1 MGKSALGRRSAAW
14 KLWLAFLS
22 DKPGIVESDFSD
34 TNCALFTAIMFQRR
48 KANGSTYEI
57 TTITSYISGIRAVIA
72 ESIGGEPSRT
82 GHMSAQMLRGCAN
95 LRPKKSHVRKP
106 VTVEMLGKLLP
117 DFDLSKAI
125 DRSTWAV
132 ITTAVHGLCR
142 LGELAPETH
151 GKTDVNHEGFH
162 LPIPRNGTATCPH
175 RALIEAVAA
184 GAPGRLFSA
193 PEDPLFPDS
202 YNRAVLKYYVIKRL
216 RQALTR
222 AGYNA
227 AEFSGHSL
235 RKGGA
240 QSLFNRGLDMRDI
253 ACMGRWVIGSQ
264 SLRLYREITD
274 DARDAWATLCAAPT
288 PDRVTLS
295 FEELRQV
302 AMGTAR
308 SAAQKG
314 EVIAADV
321 QLSESESDSD

>member
-1 MGKSALGRRSAAW
+1 
-14 KLWLAFLS
+14 
-22 DKPGIVESDFSD
+22 
-34 TNCALFTAIMFQRR
+34 
-48 KANGSTYEI
+48 
-57 TTITSYISGIRAVIA
+57 
-72 ESIGGEPSRT
+72 
-82 GHMSAQMLRGCAN
+82 MLRGCAN
-95 LRPKKSHVRKP
+95 LRPKKSRVRKP

-151 GKTDVNHEGFH
+151 AGEFYPRRKDYSLSAEGRANIFIARSKTDVNHEGFH

>member
-1 MGKSALGRRSAAW
+1 
-14 KLWLAFLS
+14 
-22 DKPGIVESDFSD
+22 
-34 TNCALFTAIMFQRR
+34 
-48 KANGSTYEI
+48 
-57 TTITSYISGIRAVIA
+57 
-72 ESIGGEPSRT
+72 
-82 GHMSAQMLRGCAN
+82 
-95 LRPKKSHVRKP
+95 
-106 VTVEMLGKLLP
+106 
-117 DFDLSKAI
+117 
-125 DRSTWAV
+125 
-132 ITTAVHGLCR
+132 
-142 LGELAPETH
+142 
-151 GKTDVNHEGFH
+151 
-162 LPIPRNGTATCPH
+162 
-175 RALIEAVAA
+175 
-184 GAPGRLFSA
+184 
-193 PEDPLFPDS
+193 
-202 YNRAVLKYYVIKRL
+202 VIKRL

-253 ACMGRWVIGSQ
+253 ACMGSWVIGSQ

-274 DARDAWATLCAAPT
+274 DARDAWAALCAAPT